1 MTAPHSPSPHKSL
14 NDTSLDDLKS
24 EFISTVS
31 HELRTPLTSIGGYV
45 QLIQAGDAGPIT
57 DTQREFLSIIQV
69 NVRRLNSLINDLL
82 DIEKLEAGGFEFR
95 KEPQDLRELLREC
108 RDSLALMAQKKGLE
122 LKIDI
127 PSDVPPIL
135 GDRGRMVQIFNNLL
149 SNAIKYTNTGFVEI
163 LVRTDARGPS
173 HEPGVAVQ
181 VRDTGVGLSSF
192 EKDQLFKKFY
202 RTDSSLASAEKGTGL
217 GLAITK
223 GLVKSHGGAIR
234 VESELGKGSTFEVFF
249 PVTAPVMQASEVAQ
263 GQAAELIRAIEEVD
277 ANRIAR
283 ETEFPIEVLSQVTTT
298 EGTSS
303 LEDGSSED
311 ANDTVTEASLSGTHE
326 S

>member
-1 MTAPHSPSPHKSL
+1 MS
-14 NDTSLDDLKS
+14 SLDDLKS

-57 DTQREFLSIIQV
+57 DTQREFLSIIQI
-69 NVRRLNSLINDLL
+69 NVKRLNSLINDLL

-108 RDSLALMAQKKGLE
+108 RDSLVPMAQKKNLE
-122 LKIDI
+122 LKIDV

-163 LVRTDARGPS
+163 AVRTDARGPA
-173 HEPGVAVQ
+173 HEQGVAVQ
-181 VRDTGVGLSSF
+181 IRDSGVGLSTS
-192 EKDQLFKKFY
+192 EKAQLFKKFY

-249 PVTAPVMQASEVAQ
+249 PVTAPVMRASEVAQ
-263 GQAAELIRAIEEVD
+263 EKAAELIRAIEAVD
-277 ANRIAR
+277 ANHIAR
-283 ETEFPIEVLSQVTTT
+283 ETEFPLDVLSQVTTA
-298 EGTSS
+298 EV
-303 LEDGSSED
+303 EP
-311 ANDTVTEASLSGTHE
+311 GTHE